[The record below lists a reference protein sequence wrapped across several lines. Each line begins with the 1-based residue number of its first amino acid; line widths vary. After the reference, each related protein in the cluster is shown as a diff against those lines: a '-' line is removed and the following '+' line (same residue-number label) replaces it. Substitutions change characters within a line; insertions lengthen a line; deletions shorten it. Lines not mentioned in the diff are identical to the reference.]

1 MASLT
6 NDLSGIICYIGIGS
20 NLEKPVERCREA
32 TEYLS
37 AIKGCRVLRHS
48 SYYRTEPVGFLKQ
61 DWFINAVIE
70 MRTTLSASLI
80 MEELQKIE
88 NHMGRT
94 KMVKWGPR
102 IIDLDLLL
110 YGQAVIQSEGLNIP
124 HPELYKRRFV
134 LAPLCEIAPYVIHP
148 AFGVSISGLMKRLH
162 DKSNVIMLGEM
173 QAHEE

>member
-1 MASLT
+1 MT
-6 NDLSGIICYIGIGS
+6 NQLSGTICYIGIGS
-20 NLEKPVERCREA
+20 NLEKPVARCREA

-48 SYYRTEPVGFLKQ
+48 SYYRTEPVGFLNQ

-70 MRTTLSASLI
+70 MRTTLPAALL

-88 NHMGRT
+88 SQMGRT
-94 KMVKWGPR
+94 RTVKWGPR

-110 YGQAVIQSEGLNIP
+110 YGQAVIQSEVLKIP
-124 HPELYKRRFV
+124 HPELHKRRFV

-148 AFGVSISGLMKRLH
+148 AFGVSISGLMKRLQ
-162 DKSNVIMLGEM
+162 DKSHVELLDEM
-173 QAHEE
+173 QTHEA